1 MIRKGL
7 LLSTIPLVFMAL
19 LGAWAF
25 STVTPDARF
34 PVHFGMDGQPDR
46 WGGPSETFF
55 AMVGVGVLVSAI
67 FAVLPL
73 LDPRGANLRRS
84 SGFYL
89 TCWIAALWF
98 LAALHAVM
106 VLTALDVI
114 DLGPDMIIRVSACG
128 VSLLL
133 LVIGNVMGKS
143 RPNWFAGIRTPWT
156 LTSDIT
162 WEKTNRLGGRLFVL
176 VGAAGAVAAWLLPT
190 AMALPGVVGGICA
203 VAAIAVAYSWFV
215 WRSAPDR
222 KPGPQ
227 VVDR

>member
-7 LLSTIPLVFMAL
+7 LLSSIPLALMAV
-19 LGAWAF
+19 LGGWAF
-25 STVTPDARF
+25 ATVTPDARF
-34 PVHFGMDGQPDR
+34 PVHFGMDGQADR
-46 WGGPSETFF
+46 WGGPGETFF
-55 AMVGVGVLVSAI
+55 AMVGVGVVVTAI

-98 LAALHAVM
+98 LALLHAAM
-106 VLTALDVI
+106 VLMALGYV

-156 LTSDIT
+156 LTSDLT

-176 VGAAGAVAAWLLPT
+176 VGAVGALAAWLLPPAL
-190 AMALPGVVGGICA
+190 AMPGVVGGICA
-203 VAAIAVAYSWFV
+203 AAAISVAYSWFV
-215 WRSAPDR
+215 WRTAPDR
-222 KPGPQ
+222 KAGPQ